1 MYRKKLSPEQALQKA
16 RHYCRYQE
24 RCPQEVKQK
33 LFSLGLTGHHAD
45 AILEK
50 LTEDDFLNEERF
62 ALQFAGGK
70 FRLKQWGRQKI
81 RYELRLK
88 KISTAC
94 IEQALA
100 GIETEE
106 YEKVLNALVRKKWD
120 ALTATEGK
128 SALLK
133 AKLLLYLSQKGY
145 EAEEVRQALKKIEGP
160 E

>member
-1 MYRKKLSPEQALQKA
+1 MPVISQPMYRKKLSPEQALQKA

-24 RCPQEVKQK
+24 RCPQEVRQK

-100 GIETEE
+100 GIEMEE

-133 AKLLLYLSQKGY
+133 SKLLLKLPQLSKQF
-145 EAEEVRQALKKIEGP
+145 V
-160 E
+160 

>member
-1 MYRKKLSPEQALQKA
+1 
-16 RHYCRYQE
+16 
-24 RCPQEVKQK
+24 
-33 LFSLGLTGHHAD
+33 
-45 AILEK
+45 
-50 LTEDDFLNEERF
+50 
-62 ALQFAGGK
+62 
-70 FRLKQWGRQKI
+70 LKQWGRQKI

-88 KISTAC
+88 KISAAC

-133 AKLLLYLSQKGY
+133 SKLLLYLSQKGY